1 MSLQLSDDEDPYFLF
16 SLSLTAE
23 DFKVLR
29 MEQGLLVD
37 FDSFANQVVRLLEEC
52 SSSARVGL
60 TNRFSLVLSEDSG
73 CTRLEFMETNEFKHL
88 CHLALRVVEGMDG
101 DVKKHMSMKIKVL
114 KVCQSSLKILIQFQI
129 NYHFKQE
136 SLATSTSML
145 DQKQNMLSVAYDKL
159 EAKDQELE
167 FMRQKLSR
175 DKDDLEHRV
184 LQESAEARE
193 ALTRVSLKN
202 AAKLCFNKA

>member
-1 MSLQLSDDEDPYFLF
+1 MSLQLSDDEDPYFLY

-60 TNRFSLVLSEDSG
+60 TNRFSLVLNEDGGS
-73 CTRLEFMETNEFKHL
+73 TRLEFMETNEFKHL

-101 DVKKHMSMKIKVL
+101 DVKKHMSMKIKTL
-114 KVCQSSLKILIQFQI
+114 KVISTILLKMTKKCILSFTGISSTF
-129 NYHFKQE
+129 
-136 SLATSTSML
+136 
-145 DQKQNMLSVAYDKL
+145 DQ
-159 EAKDQELE
+159 
-167 FMRQKLSR
+167 
-175 DKDDLEHRV
+175 H
-184 LQESAEARE
+184 ARSE
-193 ALTRVSLKN
+193 TKYA
-202 AAKLCFNKA
+202 